1 MFSCCIENCIKKKI
15 CLTNRLQCKYLYI
28 YIFNLL
34 KTISLKPQP
43 QTINSIKCQTM
54 FISSSYLSFMLS
66 PEDLGGEQAVGVPPS
81 SVVRLHYT
89 GQLHLTTDLTVHL
102 QLHLSTNFT
111 VDLQLHLTTYLTVHI
126 QLHQALKNNCWEKKL
141 KSLNVKRVEICLNTL
156 SVFSS
161 S

>member
-1 MFSCCIENCIKKKI
+1 MQIFI
-15 CLTNRLQCKYLYI
+15 YI
-28 YIFNLL
+28 FIFNLL
-34 KTISLKPQP
+34 KTISLKQQP
-43 QTINSIKCQTM
+43 QTINLIKCQTM

-66 PEDLGGEQAVGVPPS
+66 PGDLGGEQAVGVPPS
-81 SVVRLHYT
+81 SVVMLHYT
-89 GQLHLTTDLTVHL
+89 CQLHLTMDLTVHLQLHLTTDLTVHL

-111 VDLQLHLTTYLTVHI
+111 VHLQLHLTTYLTVHL

-141 KSLNVKRVEICLNTL
+141 KSLNVKQVAIRVNTF